1 MDLQRFVERYPRLY
15 HMAEVGT
22 WPSIRDR
29 GLLSASAVLD
39 LFGIAGRQRAPF
51 EARQRT
57 EMMTVLPGQ
66 ADAIVLRDQKP
77 MPPDRLVKALPSG
90 VSPEAWYRLINGKV
104 FFWAEE
110 HRLFRLLGARAYR
123 NIPHDVLTLNTAS
136 IVAAHLE
143 RLWVCHM
150 NSGNTWPAPHARTPD
165 IFQRMS
171 NYPVRKNGNPI
182 KPVVEV
188 VVDEGVPDIARHVV
202 ALRRMQGQTV
212 IASTQRTKNR
222 LPNLPR

>member
-1 MDLQRFVERYPRLY
+1 
-15 HMAEVGT
+15 MAEAGT

-39 LFGIAGRQRAPF
+39 LFGIDDDARLPF
-51 EARQRT
+51 EARQRAG
-57 EMMTVLPGQ
+57 MMAVLPGQ

-77 MPPDRLVKALPSG
+77 MPPSRLARALPIG
-90 VSPEAWYRLINGKV
+90 TSPEAWYRLINGKV

-110 HRLFRLLGARAYR
+110 HRLFRLLGARDYR
-123 NIPHDVLTLNTAS
+123 TIPHDVLTIDTAS
-136 IVAAHLE
+136 LVAAHLD

-150 NSGNTWPAPHARTPD
+150 NSGNTWPAPHPRDPSV
-165 IFQRMS
+165 FQRMTH
-171 NYPVRKNGNPI
+171 YPVRKNGNPI

-188 VVDEGVPDIARHVV
+188 VVDGGVHDIARHVV

-212 IASTQRTKNR
+212 IALAERVGGW
-222 LPNLPR
+222 LPDLPP

>member
-1 MDLQRFVERYPRLY
+1 MDLQRFIERYPRLY

-39 LFGIAGRQRAPF
+39 LFGLAGRQRTPF
-51 EARQRT
+51 ETRQRT
-57 EMMTVLPGQ
+57 GMMTVLPGQ

-77 MPPDRLVKALPSG
+77 MPPDRLVRALPAN

-110 HRLFRLLGARAYR
+110 HRLFRLLGARDYR
-123 NIPHDVLTLNTAS
+123 NVPHDVLTVDTAS
-136 IVAAHLE
+136 LVAAHLE

-150 NSGNTWPAPHARTPD
+150 NSGNTWPAPHARTPA
-165 IFQRMS
+165 IFQRMA

-212 IASTQRTKNR
+212 IASTQHTRNR
-222 LPNLPR
+222 LPNLPQ